1 MDTNEDRSSAARG
14 PGFTVGGGAGTIE
27 WVGGGSR
34 RPPTQESSEREYRD
48 SGSDLR
54 YHWHDES
61 SKYDHLSSQR
71 LGLAHYE
78 SVVIKVGLREWEIHI
93 YRAIG
98 SKG

>member
-1 MDTNEDRSSAARG
+1 MH
-14 PGFTVGGGAGTIE
+14 VVVAGK
-27 WVGGGSR
+27 V
-34 RPPTQESSEREYRD
+34 PAKYRD

-93 YRAIG
+93 YMAREWLEG
-98 SKG
+98 FSLSNKMS